1 MARPGLPLI
10 LASTSP
16 YRREL
21 LARLRLPFEVRAPA
35 YTEQADPG
43 APPGDLARRHALGK
57 ARSIARQA
65 PNRIVVGS
73 DQVAELD
80 GAVLGKPGCA
90 EAAVAQLARASGR
103 VVGFHTAVA
112 VCWHGREESAVERFA
127 VRLRRLTREQIA
139 AYVEADEPYG
149 SAGSFRIESLG
160 IALMERMEGSDY
172 TGLIGL
178 PLIALTRLL
187 ERLGVDVLRE
197 ARYEAR

>member
-21 LARLRLPFEVRAPA
+21 LARLRLPFEARPPV
-35 YTEQADPG
+35 YTEEVDPG
-43 APPGDLARRHALGK
+43 VLPGDLALRHALGK
-57 ARSIARQA
+57 ARSLARGA
-65 PNRIVVGS
+65 PHRIVVGS

-80 GAVLGKPGCA
+80 GDVLGKPGSA
-90 EAAVAQLARASGR
+90 EGAVAQLVRASGR
-103 VVGFHTAVA
+103 VVRFHTAVA
-112 VCWHGREESAVERFA
+112 VCWRGREESAVERFA
-127 VRLRRLTREQIA
+127 VRFRNLTRDQIA

-187 ERLGVDVLRE
+187 ARLGVDVLRE

>member
-21 LARLRLPFEVRAPA
+21 LARLRLPFEARAPV
-35 YTEQADPG
+35 YTEEEGTGMPPG
-43 APPGDLARRHALGK
+43 ALALRHALGK
-57 ARSIARQA
+57 ARSLAREA
-65 PNRIVVGS
+65 PHRVVVGS

-80 GAVLGKPGCA
+80 GTVLGKPGCA
-90 EAAVAQLARASGR
+90 EAAVEQLVLASGR
-103 VVGFHTAVA
+103 VVRFHTAVA
-112 VCWHGREESAVERFA
+112 VCWGGREESAVERSA
-127 VRLRRLTREQIA
+127 VHFRRLTRDQIT
-139 AYVEADEPYG
+139 AYVAVDRPYG

-178 PLIALTRLL
+178 PLTALTRLL
-187 ERLGVDVLRE
+187 GRLGMDVLRE